1 MTTTAPEVRPLS
13 AAGIANVAG
22 VRFRADTE
30 AHRLTILHDDGLYRH
45 LRFKAEAG
53 NFYWYDLI
61 TWPGTLTFHGDMGT
75 YTFSRCKD
83 MLEFFRSKKGWPVDD
98 QHRINPGYWAEKTP
112 NGGRGCEAYDLDTMT
127 RNIWE
132 HINDLLER
140 AAWPDSVAQELRE
153 QVQTELI
160 DELADHEDT
169 DRALL
174 DGFRFEHA
182 DEVPGILAA
191 EPAYRYEFRDTW
203 EWDTTA
209 WTFHFLWACHAIVTG
224 IEQYDAAKQAQ
235 ATAEGEGS

>member
-13 AAGIANVAG
+13 PAGTANVDAG
-22 VRFRADTE
+22 VRFRSDTE
-30 AHRLTILHDDGLYRH
+30 DHRLTILHDDGIYRH
-45 LRFKAEAG
+45 LRFRAEAS

-75 YTFSRCKD
+75 FTFSRTED

-112 NGGRGCEAYDLDTMT
+112 NGGRSCQAYDLDTMT

-132 HINDLLER
+132 NVNDLLEH
-140 AAWPDSVAQELRE
+140 ATWPDSVAQELRE
-153 QVQTELI
+153 QIQTELI

-169 DRALL
+169 DRALV
-174 DGFRFEHA
+174 DEFRFEHV
-182 DEVPGILAA
+182 DEVPGILTA
-191 EPAYRYEFRDTW
+191 EPVYRYEFRDTC

-235 ATAEGEGS
+235 DAEVSNA